1 MQVPHQKLDRL
12 LFTKRRDWSNDK
24 STSMNVGPDPCDKK
38 SDKILQTHKKK
49 TMYDTSTPMQK
60 RAVSVALDL
69 GTRRSPEVLV

>member
-24 STSMNVGPDPCDKK
+24 STGMNVGRDPCDKK
-38 SDKILQTHKKK
+38 SDKILKHTKK